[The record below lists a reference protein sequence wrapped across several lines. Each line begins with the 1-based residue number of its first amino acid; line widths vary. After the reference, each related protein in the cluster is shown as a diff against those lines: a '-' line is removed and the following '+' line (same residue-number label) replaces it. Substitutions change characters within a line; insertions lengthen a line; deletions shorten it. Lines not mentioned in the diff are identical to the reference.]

1 MKPLPDLF
9 ARLSKIGLICRIDGP
24 DGSAQRI
31 PAAFPD
37 QHPLQVSLD
46 LIRSSIASASFS
58 RRLVEWAAPSGAR
71 PKGKRTSSSHS
82 GAASAGRSLSIRGAV
97 GSLPAFLTAITFE
110 KASRPI
116 LCLLPDEDAAAFF
129 GSDLQQILGSDEQ
142 VILLPV
148 SDNRPF
154 DPEHMPDP
162 APTMA
167 RGDVLE
173 RLKDGF
179 DGILV
184 CSVPAFSEKVPPLDA
199 VRSATLDIESGMEI
213 DPEVLIERLVGQGFT
228 RTEFVEAPG
237 DLALR
242 GGILDVF
249 PYTGSYPIRIEFF
262 GDEVESIR
270 EFDIHTQRSVSRRT
284 SARIVP
290 NLEGQAADAST
301 RIPLTDHLDPGTL
314 VVELDG
320 AALREAADALFA
332 DRTKQREDAL
342 ARAKQE
348 APAKRTTTD
357 DDDDPDE
364 AAVRPDRDLVDVSSL
379 YLNGTDM
386 QTRLLAFDAVHFGSF
401 QEVAEESLEVE
412 SQPQPGFASRIA
424 LLRKRLLEN
433 DQNGLQTLILCDNRG
448 QEARLM
454 ELLEDDIEANRVQL
468 KTESL
473 HRGFEVPELRLAV
486 YTDHEVFGR
495 YHRPTAR
502 KQKQRF
508 GGLSLRELH
517 QLTPGDFVVHID
529 YGIGRFAG
537 MEHIDVRGRR
547 QEAVRMQ
554 YLNGDTLYVN
564 VNALHKLHK
573 YKGKEGYQPQLTK
586 LGSGQ
591 WEKAKART
599 KSRVKDIARDLIKLY
614 AKRKASEG
622 HPYPE
627 DTIWQ
632 RELEASFQFEDTPD
646 QATTAAAVKE
656 DMQKPEPMDR
666 LVCGDVGFGKT
677 EIAIRAAFKA
687 AQDGKQVAILV
698 PTTVLAMQHYRTIS
712 KRLSQYPVKLGVLS
726 RFRTPAQQK
735 ETLKELEAGKVDII
749 IGTHRLI
756 SKDVV
761 FKDLGLLIV
770 DEEQRF
776 GVAMKEKL
784 RKLRVNV
791 DTLTLTATPIP
802 RTLQFSL
809 MGARDLSI
817 IATAPDN
824 RQPIQ
829 TEIHA
834 FDKDLIR
841 DALLYEINRGGQV
854 FFIHNRVQSINE
866 ISAMLRMLVPDIRI
880 QVAHGQMKGPD
891 LERIMMGFVE
901 GEFDVLV
908 STNIIEN
915 GLDISNANTIIINR
929 ADHFGLAELHQLRG
943 RVGRSNRKAFCYLLV
958 PSIHSLTREA
968 KQRLQ
973 AVEEFSDLGSG
984 FHLAMRDLDIRGAG
998 NMLGA
1003 EQSGFIAD
1011 VGFETYHRILDEAVE
1026 ELRTEEFAAVFE
1038 EERKPKATE
1047 SVVDIDADA
1056 LIPESYLSNRIERL
1070 NMYRRISECPDRK
1083 ELDAVSDEMTDRFGP
1098 LPLEVKNLITGV
1110 EMKLVGQELRLPK
1123 ITFKNERLFL
1133 RFPSTEDDPWFFENR
1148 FQGLLAVLGDLSNR
1162 YVLKESRSGNL
1173 RAIMQDVPDLT
1184 TARTLLMEL
1193 SDQVLA
1199 RTESSD

>member
-1 MKPLPDLF
+1 MP
-9 ARLSKIGLICRIDGP
+9 
-24 DGSAQRI
+24 
-31 PAAFPD
+31 
-37 QHPLQVSLD
+37 
-46 LIRSSIASASFS
+46 
-58 RRLVEWAAPSGAR
+58 APS
-71 PKGKRTSSSHS
+71 
-82 GAASAGRSLSIRGAV
+82 GRSLSIRGAV
-97 GSLPAFLTAITFE
+97 GSLPAFLTANAFLE
-110 KASRPI
+110 SSRPV

-148 SDNRPF
+148 SDNRSF

-173 RLKDGF
+173 RLKDGY

-184 CSVPAFSEKVPPLDA
+184 CSVPAFSEKVPPVEA
-199 VRSATLDIESGMEI
+199 VQSATLDIEAGAEI
-213 DPEVLIERLVGQGFT
+213 DPEDLIERLVGQGFT
-228 RTEFVEAPG
+228 RCEFVEAPG

-249 PYTGSYPIRIEFF
+249 PYTGTYPIRIEFF
-262 GDEVESIR
+262 GDEVDSIR

-290 NLEGQAADAST
+290 NLEGRAADST
-301 RIPLTDHLDPGTL
+301 QRITLADHLDPEAL
-314 VVELDG
+314 VVQLDG
-320 AALREAADALFA
+320 AALLEAADALFA
-332 DRTKQREDAL
+332 ERTKQREAAL
-342 ARAKQE
+342 IRATE
-348 APAKRTTTD
+348 AESGKRTTSD
-357 DDDDPDE
+357 DEDDPDE
-364 AAVRPDRDLVDVSSL
+364 AAVRPGTDLPEVSSL
-379 YLNGTDM
+379 YLGGADM
-386 QTRLLAFDAVHFGSF
+386 QARLMAFDTIHVGSF
-401 QEVAEESLEVE
+401 QELAEESLSVD
-412 SQPQPGFASRIA
+412 SAPQPGFNSRIA
-424 LLRKRLLEN
+424 LLRKQLLNNE
-433 DQNGLQTLILCDNRG
+433 QNGLDTLILCDNRG
-448 QEARLM
+448 QEGRLM
-454 ELLEDDIEANRVQL
+454 ELLEDDLEAGRVQL

-473 HRGFEVPELRLAV
+473 HRGFEIPELQLAL
-486 YTDHEVFGR
+486 YTDHEIFGR

-537 MEHIDVRGRR
+537 MEHIEVRGRK

-573 YKGKEGYQPQLTK
+573 YKGKDGHQPKLTK

-614 AKRKASEG
+614 AKRKASDG

-646 QATTAAAVKE
+646 QATTAQAVKE
-656 DMQKPEPMDR
+656 DMEKPQPMDR

-687 AQDGKQVAILV
+687 AQDGKQVAVLV
-698 PTTVLAMQHYRTIS
+698 PTTVLAMQHFRTFS

-735 ETLKELEAGKVDII
+735 ETLAQLEDGQIDIV

-756 SKDVV
+756 SKDVI

-880 QVAHGQMKGPD
+880 QVAHGQMQGPD

-915 GLDISNANTIIINR
+915 GLDIANANTIIINR

-1011 VGFETYHRILDEAVE
+1011 VGFETYHRILDEAVD

-1047 SVVDIDADA
+1047 TVVDIDADA
-1056 LIPESYLSNRIERL
+1056 LIPEAYLSNRIERL
-1070 NMYRRISECPDRK
+1070 NMYRRISECPSRK
-1083 ELDAVSDEMTDRFGP
+1083 ELDAVGDEMADRFGP
-1098 LPLEVKNLITGV
+1098 LPVEVRHLITGV
-1110 EMKLVGQELRLPK
+1110 EMKIMGQELRLPK
-1123 ITFKNERLFL
+1123 VTFKNERLFL
-1133 RFPSTEDDPWFFENR
+1133 RFPSTDEDPWFFENR
-1148 FQGLLAVLGDLSNR
+1148 FQGVLAVLGELDHR
-1162 YVLKESRSGNL
+1162 YVLKESRTGNL
-1173 RAIMQDVPDLT
+1173 RAILQDVPDLEA
-1184 TARTLLMEL
+1184 ARSLIMDI
-1193 SDQVLA
+1193 SDQMGT
-1199 RTESSD
+1199 RTVSND

>member
-1 MKPLPDLF
+1 M
-9 ARLSKIGLICRIDGP
+9 
-24 DGSAQRI
+24 
-31 PAAFPD
+31 
-37 QHPLQVSLD
+37 SLE
-46 LIRSSIASASFS
+46 LIRSRIASAAFS
-58 RRLVEWAAPSGAR
+58 RRLVEWASESSGD
-71 PKGKRTSSSHS
+71 PNGS
-82 GAASAGRSLSIRGAV
+82 GASAGRSLSVRGAV
-97 GSLPAFLTAITFE
+97 GSLPAFLTATVFLE
-110 KASRPI
+110 SSRPV

-142 VILLPV
+142 VMLLPV

-173 RLKDGF
+173 RLKDGYE
-179 DGILV
+179 GILV
-184 CSVPAFSEKVPPLDA
+184 CSVPAFAEKVPPIEA
-199 VRSATLDIESGMEI
+199 VQSATLDIESGEVI
-213 DPEVLIERLVGQGFT
+213 DPEELIERLIGQGFT

-249 PYTGSYPIRIEFF
+249 PYTGTYPIRFEFF
-262 GDEVESIR
+262 GDEVDSIR

-290 NLEGQAADAST
+290 NLEGDAAANHG
-301 RIPLTDHLDPGTL
+301 RIPLTKHLKPSTL
-314 VVELDG
+314 ILQIDG
-320 AALREAADALFA
+320 SALIEAADGLVEE
-332 DRTKQREDAL
+332 RTKQREAAL
-342 ARAKQE
+342 AKASGSSPSTRI
-348 APAKRTTTD
+348 TSD

-364 AAVRPDRDLVDVSSL
+364 AAIRPDADMPEVSSL
-379 YLNGTDM
+379 YLDGEDM
-386 QTRLLAFDAVHFGSF
+386 QANLLAFDSVHAGSF
-401 QEVAEESLEVE
+401 QDLAEESLSVA
-412 SQPQPGFASRIA
+412 SHPQPGFNSRIG
-424 LLRKRLLEN
+424 LLRNRLL
-433 DQNGLQTLILCDNRG
+433 QNEQNHMETLILCDNRG
-448 QEARLM
+448 QEGRLM
-454 ELLEDDIEANRVQL
+454 ELLEEDLEAGRVRL

-473 HRGFEVPELRLAV
+473 HRGFEVPELQLAL
-486 YTDHEVFGR
+486 YTDHEIFGR

-529 YGIGRFAG
+529 YGIGRFSG
-537 MEHIDVRGRR
+537 MEHIEVRGRR
-547 QEAVRMQ
+547 QEAVRLS

-564 VNALHKLHK
+564 VNALYKLHK
-573 YKGKEGYQPQLTK
+573 YKGKEGHQPQLTK

-599 KSRVKDIARDLIKLY
+599 KSRVKDIARDLIRLY
-614 AKRKASEG
+614 AKRKASNG
-622 HPYPE
+622 HAYPE

-646 QATTAAAVKE
+646 QASTAKAVKE
-656 DMQKPEPMDR
+656 DMEKPQPMDR

-687 AQDGKQVAILV
+687 AQDGKQVGVLV
-698 PTTVLAMQHYRTIS
+698 PTTVLAMQHFRTFS
-712 KRLSQYPVKLGVLS
+712 KRLSNYPVTIGVLS
-726 RFRTPAQQK
+726 RFRTPAEQK
-735 ETLKELEAGKVDII
+735 ETLAQLANGQVDIV
-749 IGTHRLI
+749 IGTQRLI
-756 SKDVV
+756 SKDVI

-784 RKLRVNV
+784 RTLRVHV

-841 DALLYEINRGGQV
+841 DALLCEINRGGQV

-866 ISAMLRMLVPDIRI
+866 MSAMLRMLVPDIRV
-880 QVAHGQMKGPD
+880 QVAHGQMKGPE
-891 LERIMMGFVE
+891 LERIMMEFAE
-901 GEFDVLV
+901 GDFDVLV

-915 GLDISNANTIIINR
+915 GLDIPNANTIIINR
-929 ADHFGLAELHQLRG
+929 GDHFGLAELHQLRG

-1011 VGFETYHRILDEAVE
+1011 VGFETYHRILDETVE

-1047 SVVDIDADA
+1047 TLVDIDADA
-1056 LIPESYLSNRIERL
+1056 LIPETYLSNRIERL
-1070 NMYRRISECPDRK
+1070 NMYRRISECPSRS
-1083 ELDAVSDEMTDRFGP
+1083 ELDAVSDEIADRFGP
-1098 LPLEVKNLITGV
+1098 LPDEVTSLIMGV
-1110 EMKLVGQELRLPK
+1110 EMKIAGQELRLPK

-1133 RFPSTEDDPWFFENR
+1133 RLPSTDEDPWFYEHR
-1148 FQGLLAVLGDLSNR
+1148 FQGLLAALGSLDHR
-1162 YVLKESRSGNL
+1162 YVLKESRAGSL
-1173 RAIMQDVPDLT
+1173 RAIVQEVPDLQV
-1184 TARTLLMEL
+1184 ARSLIMTLVN
-1193 SDQVLA
+1193 SV
-1199 RTESSD
+1199 SSR

>member
-1 MKPLPDLF
+1 
-9 ARLSKIGLICRIDGP
+9 
-24 DGSAQRI
+24 
-31 PAAFPD
+31 
-37 QHPLQVSLD
+37 V
-46 LIRSSIASASFS
+46 
-58 RRLVEWAAPSGAR
+58 
-71 PKGKRTSSSHS
+71 
-82 GAASAGRSLSIRGAV
+82 
-97 GSLPAFLTAITFE
+97 
-110 KASRPI
+110 

-148 SDNRPF
+148 SDNRPY

-173 RLKDGF
+173 RLKDGY

-184 CSVPAFSEKVPPLDA
+184 CSVPAFAEKVPPVEA
-199 VRSATLDIESGMEI
+199 VQSATLDIETGMDI
-213 DPEVLIERLVGQGFT
+213 DPEELIERLVGQGFT

-262 GDEVESIR
+262 GDEVDSIR

-290 NLEGQAADAST
+290 NLEGEAAGSHR
-301 RIPLTDHLDPGTL
+301 RIPLTDHFDPSTL

-320 AALREAADALFA
+320 AALLEAADALFA
-332 DRTKQREDAL
+332 ERTKQREA
-342 ARAKQE
+342 AMAKAAE
-348 APAKRTTTD
+348 SSPSTRITSD
-357 DDDDPDE
+357 DEDDPDE
-364 AAVRPDRDLVDVSSL
+364 AAVRPDADLANVNAL
-379 YLNGTDM
+379 YLGGADM
-386 QTRLLAFDAVHFGSF
+386 QSRLLGFDTLHVGSF
-401 QEVAEESLEVE
+401 QELAEETLSVE
-412 SQPQPGFASRIA
+412 SQPQPGFNSRIA
-424 LLRKRLLEN
+424 LLRNRLLRNE
-433 DQNGLQTLILCDNRG
+433 QSGIETLILCDNRG
-448 QEARLM
+448 QEGRLM
-454 ELLEDDIEANRVQL
+454 ELLEDDLEAGRVKL

-473 HRGFEVPELRLAV
+473 HRGFEIAELQLAL
-486 YTDHEVFGR
+486 YTDHEIFGR

-529 YGIGRFAG
+529 YGIGRFSG
-537 MEHIDVRGRR
+537 MEHIEVRGRR
-547 QEAVRMQ
+547 QEAVRLS

-564 VNALHKLHK
+564 VNALYKLHK
-573 YKGKEGYQPQLTK
+573 YKGKEGHQPQLTK

-614 AKRKASEG
+614 AKRKASDG
-622 HPYPE
+622 HAYPE

-646 QATTAAAVKE
+646 QASTAAAVKE
-656 DMQKPEPMDR
+656 DMEKPQPMDR

-687 AQDGKQVAILV
+687 AQDGKQVAVLV
-698 PTTVLAMQHYRTIS
+698 PTTVLAMQHFHTFS
-712 KRLSQYPVKLGVLS
+712 KRLSHYPVKMGVLS

-735 ETLKELEAGKVDII
+735 ETLAELEKGQIDIV

-880 QVAHGQMKGPD
+880 QVAHGQMKGLA
-891 LERIMMGFVE
+891 LERIMMEFVE
-901 GEFDVLV
+901 GDFDVLV

-915 GLDISNANTIIINR
+915 GLDIPNANTIIINR

-1047 SVVDIDADA
+1047 TIVDIDADA
-1056 LIPESYLSNRIERL
+1056 LIPETYLSNRIERL
-1070 NMYRRISECPDRK
+1070 NMYRRISECPSRK
-1083 ELDAVSDEMTDRFGP
+1083 DLDAVSDEMADRFGP
-1098 LPLEVKNLITGV
+1098 LPKEVSQLITGV
-1110 EMKLVGQELRLPK
+1110 EMKIVGQELRLPK

-1133 RFPSTEDDPWFFENR
+1133 RFPSTDEDAWFYEHR
-1148 FQGLLAVLGDLSNR
+1148 FQGILAALGQLDHR
-1162 YVLKESRSGNL
+1162 YVLKESRTGNL
-1173 RAIMQDVPDLT
+1173 RAIIQEVPNLLA
-1184 TARTLLMEL
+1184 ARALIMGL
-1193 SDQVLA
+1193 SDAV
-1199 RTESSD
+1199 SSGQPSGS

>member
-1 MKPLPDLF
+1 M
-9 ARLSKIGLICRIDGP
+9 
-24 DGSAQRI
+24 
-31 PAAFPD
+31 
-37 QHPLQVSLD
+37 SLE
-46 LIRSSIASASFS
+46 LIRSRIASATFS
-58 RRLVEWAAPSGAR
+58 RRLHEWAADNGGSNER
-71 PKGKRTSSSHS
+71 DTS
-82 GAASAGRSLSIRGAV
+82 AAHAGRSLSVRGAV
-97 GSLPAFLTAITFE
+97 GSLPSFLVANLFLE
-110 KASRPI
+110 ASRPL
-116 LCLLPDEDAAAFF
+116 LCLLPDEDDAAFF

-173 RLKDGF
+173 RLKDGYG
-179 DGILV
+179 GILV
-184 CSVPAFSEKVPPLDA
+184 CSIPAFAEKVPPVEA
-199 VRSATLDIESGMEI
+199 VQSATLDIETGVEM
-213 DPEVLIERLVGQGFT
+213 DPEELIERLVQQGFT

-262 GDEVESIR
+262 GDEIDSIR

-284 SARIVP
+284 TARIVP
-290 NLEGQAADAST
+290 NLEGQATDFLS
-301 RIPLTDHLDPGTL
+301 RIPLTDHFPANTLIVQLDS
-314 VVELDG
+314 
-320 AALREAADALFA
+320 AALLEAADALMA
-332 DRTKQREDAL
+332 ERAKQREAAL
-342 ARAKQE
+342 LKAADSG
-348 APAKRTTTD
+348 ASTPVTTD
-357 DDDDPDE
+357 DDEDPDE
-364 AAVRPDRDLVDVSSL
+364 AAIRPDRDLPELGILFLS
-379 YLNGTDM
+379 GADM
-386 QTRLLAFDAVHFGSF
+386 QVQLLPFDSMHVGTF
-401 QEVAEESLEVE
+401 QEVAEERLSLT
-412 SQPQPGFASRIA
+412 SHPQPGFNSRIA
-424 LLRKRLLEN
+424 LLRNRLLEN
-433 DQNGLQTLILCDNRG
+433 ERQDLETLILCDNRG

-454 ELLEDDIEANRVQL
+454 ELLEDDLEAGRVRL

-473 HRGFEVPELRLAV
+473 HRGFEIPELQLAV
-486 YTDHEVFGR
+486 YTDHEIFGR

-537 MEHIDVRGRR
+537 MEHIEVRERK
-547 QEAVRMQ
+547 QEAVRLL
-554 YLNGDTLYVN
+554 YRNGDTLYVN

-573 YKGKEGYQPQLTK
+573 YKGKEGHQPQLTK

-591 WEKAKART
+591 WEKAKSRT

-614 AKRKASEG
+614 AKRKSSEG

-627 DTIWQ
+627 DTVWQ

-646 QATTAAAVKE
+646 QASTVLAVKE
-656 DMQKPEPMDR
+656 DMQKPQPMDR

-687 AQDGKQVAILV
+687 AQDGKQVAVLV
-698 PTTVLAMQHYRTIS
+698 PTTVLAMQHFRTFS
-712 KRLSQYPVKLGVLS
+712 KRLSNYPVKIGVLS

-735 ETLKELEAGKVDII
+735 ETLAELEAGQIDIV

-756 SKDVV
+756 SKDVI

-817 IATAPDN
+817 IATAPEN
-824 RQPIQ
+824 RQPIL

-866 ISAMLRMLVPDIRI
+866 ISAMLRMLVPDIRV
-880 QVAHGQMKGPD
+880 QTAHGQMKGPD

-915 GLDISNANTIIINR
+915 GLDIANANTIIINR

-943 RVGRSNRKAFCYLLV
+943 RVGRSSRKAFCNLLV

-1026 ELRTEEFAAVFE
+1026 ELRTEEFSAVFE

-1047 SVVDIDADA
+1047 TLVDIDADA
-1056 LIPESYLSNRIERL
+1056 LIPEAYLSNRIERL
-1070 NMYRRISECPDRK
+1070 NMYRRISECPSTK
-1083 ELDAVSDEMTDRFGP
+1083 ELTQVADELADRFGP
-1098 LPLEVKNLITGV
+1098 LPTEVTQLIAGV
-1110 EMKLVGQELRLPK
+1110 QIKLLGQQLRLPK

-1133 RFPSTEDDPWFFENR
+1133 RLSSTEEDPWFYENR
-1148 FQGLLAVLGDLSNR
+1148 FHALLAALGELDLR
-1162 YVLKESRSGNL
+1162 YVLKESRTGNL
-1173 RAIMQDVPDLT
+1173 RAIIQEVT
-1184 TARTLLMEL
+1184 TLEHALSILEEL
-1193 SDQVLA
+1193 ISAVTSAQ
-1199 RTESSD
+1199 

>member
-1 MKPLPDLF
+1 M
-9 ARLSKIGLICRIDGP
+9 
-24 DGSAQRI
+24 
-31 PAAFPD
+31 
-37 QHPLQVSLD
+37 
-46 LIRSSIASASFS
+46 
-58 RRLVEWAAPSGAR
+58 
-71 PKGKRTSSSHS
+71 
-82 GAASAGRSLSIRGAV
+82 
-97 GSLPAFLTAITFE
+97 
-110 KASRPI
+110 
-116 LCLLPDEDAAAFF
+116 LCLLPDDDAAAFF

-142 VILLPV
+142 VILMPV

-162 APTMA
+162 APTIA

-173 RLKDGF
+173 RLKDGY

-184 CSVPAFSEKVPPLDA
+184 CSIPAFSERVPPADTLQL
-199 VRSATLDIESGMEI
+199 ATMDLETGMEV
-213 DPEVLIERLVGQGFT
+213 DPEELIERLVGQGFA

-242 GGILDVF
+242 GGILDIF
-249 PYTGSYPIRIEFF
+249 PYTGTYPIRIEFF
-262 GDEVESIR
+262 GDEIDSIR

-284 SARIVP
+284 QARLVP
-290 NLEGQAADAST
+290 NLEGQASDGSQ
-301 RIPLTDHLDPGTL
+301 RVPLTRHLHPECL
-314 VVELDG
+314 VVQLDG
-320 AALREAADALFA
+320 AALIEAANELVAV
-332 DRTKQREDAL
+332 REDQRVTAL
-342 ARAKQE
+342 AKAKE
-348 APAKRTTTD
+348 SPSTRVTTD

-364 AAVRPDRDLVDVSSL
+364 AAVRPDEALPEVDSL
-379 YLNGTDM
+379 YLDGAAM
-386 QTRLLAFDAVHFGSF
+386 QAELLPFDTIQVGSF
-401 QEVAEESLEVE
+401 QELAEETISIE
-412 SQPQPGFASRIA
+412 SHPQPGFNSRIV
-424 LLRKRLLEN
+424 LLRNRLLEN
-433 DQNGLQTLILCDNRG
+433 ERNGLKTLILCDNRG
-448 QEARLM
+448 QEGRLM
-454 ELLEDDIEANRVQL
+454 ELLEDDLEAGRVQL

-473 HRGFEVPELRLAV
+473 HRGFEIPEIGLAL
-486 YTDHEVFGR
+486 YTDHEIFGR

-529 YGIGRFAG
+529 YGIGKFAG
-537 MEHIDVRGRR
+537 MEQIEVRGRK
-547 QEAVRMQ
+547 QEAVRLH

-564 VNALHKLHK
+564 VNALYKLHK
-573 YKGKEGYQPQLTK
+573 YKGKDGHQPQLTK

-599 KSRVKDIARDLIKLY
+599 KSRVKDIARDLIALY
-614 AKRKASEG
+614 ARRKQSKG
-622 HPYPE
+622 HAYPS
-627 DTIWQ
+627 DTVWQ
-632 RELEASFQFEDTPD
+632 QELEASFQFEDTPD
-646 QATTAAAVKE
+646 QASTAAAVKQ
-656 DMQKPEPMDR
+656 DMQQPEPMDR

-687 AQDGKQVAILV
+687 AQDGKQVAVLV
-698 PTTVLAMQHYRTIS
+698 PTTVLAMQHFRTFA
-712 KRLSQYPVKLGVLS
+712 KRLVNYPVSIGVLS

-735 ETLKELEAGKVDII
+735 ETLQQLEEGKIDII

-756 SKDVV
+756 SKDVI

-784 RKLRVNV
+784 RKLRINV

-817 IATAPDN
+817 IATAPVN

-866 ISAMLRMLVPDIRI
+866 IASMLRMLIPDIRI
-880 QVAHGQMKGPD
+880 QSAHGQMNGPD

-968 KQRLQ
+968 KLRLQ

-1026 ELRTEEFAAVFE
+1026 ELRSEEFAAVFE
-1038 EERKPKATE
+1038 ERRAPRANET
-1047 SVVDIDADA
+1047 VIDVDADA
-1056 LIPESYLSNRIERL
+1056 LIPETYLSNRIERL
-1070 NMYRRISECPDRK
+1070 NLYRRISEC
-1083 ELDAVSDEMTDRFGP
+1083 ESADALSQIADEMRDRFGP
-1098 LPLEVKNLITGV
+1098 LPEEVSQLILSV
-1110 EMKLVGQELRLPK
+1110 ELKILGQSLRLPK
-1123 ITFKNERLFL
+1123 VTFKNERLFL
-1133 RFPSTEDDPWFFENR
+1133 GLASTDEDPWFFEHV
-1148 FQGLLAVLGDLSNR
+1148 FHPLLEALAGLDHR
-1162 YVLKESRSGNL
+1162 YVLKESRSGKL
-1173 RAIMQDVPDLT
+1173 RAIIQDVPDLKVG
-1184 TARTLLMEL
+1184 RTLLG
-1193 SDQVLA
+1193 SLA
-1199 RTESSD
+1199 GSITS

>member
-1 MKPLPDLF
+1 
-9 ARLSKIGLICRIDGP
+9 
-24 DGSAQRI
+24 
-31 PAAFPD
+31 
-37 QHPLQVSLD
+37 
-46 LIRSSIASASFS
+46 
-58 RRLVEWAAPSGAR
+58 
-71 PKGKRTSSSHS
+71 
-82 GAASAGRSLSIRGAV
+82 V
-97 GSLPAFLTAITFE
+97 GSLPSFLVANLFLE
-110 KASRPI
+110 ASRPL
-116 LCLLPDEDAAAFF
+116 LCLLPDEDDAAFF

-173 RLKDGF
+173 RLKDGYG
-179 DGILV
+179 GILV
-184 CSVPAFSEKVPPLDA
+184 CSIPAFAEKVPPVEA
-199 VRSATLDIESGMEI
+199 VQSATLDIETGVEM
-213 DPEVLIERLVGQGFT
+213 DPEELIERLVQQGFT

-262 GDEVESIR
+262 GDEIDSIR

-284 SARIVP
+284 TARIVP
-290 NLEGQAADAST
+290 NLEGQATDFLS
-301 RIPLTDHLDPGTL
+301 RIPLTDHFPANTLIVQLDS
-314 VVELDG
+314 
-320 AALREAADALFA
+320 AALLEAADALMA
-332 DRTKQREDAL
+332 ERAKQREAAL
-342 ARAKQE
+342 LKAADSG
-348 APAKRTTTD
+348 ASTPVTTD
-357 DDDDPDE
+357 DDEDPDE
-364 AAVRPDRDLVDVSSL
+364 AAIRPDRDLPELGILFLS
-379 YLNGTDM
+379 GADM
-386 QTRLLAFDAVHFGSF
+386 QVQLLPFDSMHVGTF
-401 QEVAEESLEVE
+401 QEVAEERLSLT
-412 SQPQPGFASRIA
+412 SHPQPGFNSRIA
-424 LLRKRLLEN
+424 LLRNRLLEN
-433 DQNGLQTLILCDNRG
+433 ERQDLETLILCDNRG

-454 ELLEDDIEANRVQL
+454 ELLEDDLEAGRVRL

-473 HRGFEVPELRLAV
+473 HRGFEIPELQLAV
-486 YTDHEVFGR
+486 YTDHEIFGR

-537 MEHIDVRGRR
+537 MEHIEVRERK
-547 QEAVRMQ
+547 QEAVRLL
-554 YLNGDTLYVN
+554 YRNGDTLYVN

-573 YKGKEGYQPQLTK
+573 YKGKEGHQPQLTK

-591 WEKAKART
+591 WEKAKSRT

-614 AKRKASEG
+614 AKRKSSEG

-627 DTIWQ
+627 DTVWQ

-646 QATTAAAVKE
+646 QASTVLAVKE
-656 DMQKPEPMDR
+656 DMQKPQPMDR

-687 AQDGKQVAILV
+687 AQDGKQVAVLV
-698 PTTVLAMQHYRTIS
+698 PTTVLAMQHFRTFS
-712 KRLSQYPVKLGVLS
+712 KRLSNYPVKIGVLS

-735 ETLKELEAGKVDII
+735 ETLAELEAGQIDIV

-756 SKDVV
+756 SKDVI

-817 IATAPDN
+817 IATAPEN
-824 RQPIQ
+824 RQPIL

-866 ISAMLRMLVPDIRI
+866 ISAMLRMLVPDIRV
-880 QVAHGQMKGPD
+880 QTAHGQMKGPD

-915 GLDISNANTIIINR
+915 GLDIANANTIIINR

-943 RVGRSNRKAFCYLLV
+943 RVGRSSRKAFCNLLV

-1026 ELRTEEFAAVFE
+1026 ELRTEEFSAVFE

-1047 SVVDIDADA
+1047 TLVDIDADA
-1056 LIPESYLSNRIERL
+1056 LIPEAYLSNRIERL
-1070 NMYRRISECPDRK
+1070 NMYRRISECPSTK
-1083 ELDAVSDEMTDRFGP
+1083 ELTQVADELADRFGP
-1098 LPLEVKNLITGV
+1098 LPTEVTQLIAGV
-1110 EMKLVGQELRLPK
+1110 QIKLLGQQLRLPK

-1133 RFPSTEDDPWFFENR
+1133 RLSSTEEDPWFYENR
-1148 FQGLLAVLGDLSNR
+1148 FHALLAALGELDLR
-1162 YVLKESRSGNL
+1162 YVLKESRTGNL
-1173 RAIMQDVPDLT
+1173 RAIIQEVT
-1184 TARTLLMEL
+1184 TLEHALSILEEL
-1193 SDQVLA
+1193 ISAVTSAQ
-1199 RTESSD
+1199 

>member
-1 MKPLPDLF
+1 M
-9 ARLSKIGLICRIDGP
+9 
-24 DGSAQRI
+24 
-31 PAAFPD
+31 
-37 QHPLQVSLD
+37 
-46 LIRSSIASASFS
+46 
-58 RRLVEWAAPSGAR
+58 SGA
-71 PKGKRTSSSHS
+71 HS
-82 GAASAGRSLSIRGAV
+82 GRSLSVRGAV
-97 GSLPAFLTAITFE
+97 GSLPAFLTATTFLDS
-110 KASRPI
+110 SRPM

-173 RLKDGF
+173 RLKDGY

-184 CSVPAFSEKVPPLDA
+184 CSIPAFAEKVPPVEA
-199 VRSATLDIESGMEI
+199 VQSATLDIETGTEI
-213 DPEVLIERLVGQGFT
+213 DPENLIERLVEQGFT
-228 RTEFVEAPG
+228 RTEFVQAPG

-262 GDEVESIR
+262 GDEIDSIR

-290 NLEGQAADAST
+290 NLEGQATDFRS
-301 RIPLTDHLDPGTL
+301 RISLTEHMGPNTL
-314 VVELDG
+314 VVQLDG
-320 AALREAADALFA
+320 AALIEAADALFA
-332 DRTKQREDAL
+332 ERAKQRETAL
-342 ARAKQE
+342 ERASSDVVDTPVTSDE
-348 APAKRTTTD
+348 
-357 DDDDPDE
+357 DDDDPDA
-364 AAVRPDRDLVDVSSL
+364 AAVRPDQDLPEVSALFLS
-379 YLNGTDM
+379 GPDM
-386 QTRLLAFDAVHFGSF
+386 QVGLLPFDTVHVGSF
-401 QEVAEESLEVE
+401 QEMAEETLSLT
-412 SQPQPGFASRIA
+412 SHPQPGFSSRIG
-424 LLRKRLLEN
+424 LLRNRLTEN
-433 DQNGLQTLILCDNRG
+433 HNGQVDTIILCDNRG
-448 QEARLM
+448 QEGRLM
-454 ELLEDDIEANRVQL
+454 ELLEEDLEAGRVRL

-473 HRGFEVPELRLAV
+473 HRGFELPGLQLAV
-486 YTDHEVFGR
+486 YTDHEIFGR

-508 GGLSLRELH
+508 GGLNLRELH

-537 MEHIDVRGRR
+537 MEHIEVRGRK
-547 QEAVRMQ
+547 QEAVRLQ

-564 VNALHKLHK
+564 VNALYKLHK
-573 YKGKEGYQPQLTK
+573 YKGKDGHQPQLTK

-591 WEKAKART
+591 WERAKSRT

-614 AKRKASEG
+614 AKRKSSDG

-627 DTIWQ
+627 DTVWQ

-646 QATTAAAVKE
+646 QASTAAAVKE
-656 DMQKPEPMDR
+656 DMQKPQPMDR

-687 AQDGKQVAILV
+687 AQDGKQVAVLV
-698 PTTVLAMQHYRTIS
+698 PTTVLAMQHFRTFS
-712 KRLSQYPVKLGVLS
+712 KRLSHYPVKMGVLS

-735 ETLKELEAGKVDII
+735 ETLAELEAGKIDIV

-756 SKDVV
+756 SKDVI

-817 IATAPDN
+817 IATAPVN

-866 ISAMLRMLVPDIRI
+866 ISAMLRMLVPDIRV
-880 QVAHGQMKGPD
+880 QTAHGQMKGPD

-915 GLDISNANTIIINR
+915 GLDIPNANTIIINR

-943 RVGRSNRKAFCYLLV
+943 RVGRSNRKAFCNLLV

-1047 SVVDIDADA
+1047 TLVDVDADA
-1056 LIPESYLSNRIERL
+1056 LIPETYLSNRIERL
-1070 NMYRRISECPDRK
+1070 NMYRRISECPSTE
-1083 ELDAVSDEMTDRFGP
+1083 ELTQVADEMADRFGP
-1098 LPLEVKNLITGV
+1098 LPEEVTQLIAGV
-1110 EMKLVGQELRLPK
+1110 QLKLLGQQLRLPK

-1133 RFPSTEDDPWFFENR
+1133 RMPSTEEDPWFYEHR
-1148 FQGLLAVLGDLSNR
+1148 FHGLLAALGNLDNR
-1162 YVLKESRSGNL
+1162 YVLKESRTGNL
-1173 RAIMQDVPDLT
+1173 RAIIQEVTELGQSLAILERLVGDVT
-1184 TARTLLMEL
+1184 TG
-1193 SDQVLA
+1193 SD
-1199 RTESSD
+1199 S

>member
-1 MKPLPDLF
+1 M
-9 ARLSKIGLICRIDGP
+9 
-24 DGSAQRI
+24 
-31 PAAFPD
+31 
-37 QHPLQVSLD
+37 SLE
-46 LIRSSIASASFS
+46 LIRTSLASASFS
-58 RRLVEWAAPSGAR
+58 RQLTDWVAVPDGHPDGRGTSVD
-71 PKGKRTSSSHS
+71 KRT
-82 GAASAGRSLSIRGAV
+82 AGRSVSLRGAV
-97 GSLPAFLTAITFE
+97 GSLSAFLTVQAFLDS
-110 KASRPI
+110 KRPM

-129 GSDLQQILGSDEQ
+129 GSDLQQILGSDDR
-142 VILLPV
+142 VLLLPV

-167 RGDVLE
+167 RGDILE

-184 CSVPAFSEKVPPLDA
+184 CSVPAFAERVPPAESL
-199 VRSATLDIESGMEI
+199 RSATMDLETGMEV
-213 DPEVLIERLVGQGFT
+213 DPESLIERLVGQGFS

-242 GGILDVF
+242 GGILDIF
-249 PYTGSYPIRIEFF
+249 PYTGAYPIRVEFF
-262 GDEVESIR
+262 GDEIDSIR

-284 SARIVP
+284 SARLVP
-290 NLEGQAADAST
+290 NLEGRAAASGD
-301 RIPLTDHLDPGTL
+301 RVPLTTLLGPDTL
-314 VVELDG
+314 VVQLDG
-320 AALREAADALFA
+320 AALIEAANALRDVREAQRSSAL
-332 DRTKQREDAL
+332 K
-342 ARAKQE
+342 RASE
-348 APAKRTTTD
+348 SPAPTRITSD

-364 AAVRPDRDLVDVSSL
+364 AAVRPDSSL
-379 YLNGTDM
+379 PEVDDLYLDGNAM
-386 QTRLLAFDAVHFGSF
+386 QQELLSFDTIHVGSF
-401 QEVAEESLEVE
+401 QEMAEETISVDAH
-412 SQPQPGFASRIA
+412 PQPGFNSRIA
-424 LLRKRLLEN
+424 QLRNRLLEN
-433 DQNGLQTLILCDNRG
+433 ERNGLNTIILCDNRG
-448 QEARLM
+448 QEGRLF
-454 ELLEDDIEANRVQL
+454 ELLEDDVEARRVQL

-473 HRGFEVPELRLAV
+473 HRGFEVPEIGLAL
-486 YTDHEVFGR
+486 YTDHEIFGR

-502 KQKQRF
+502 KQKRRI

-529 YGIGRFAG
+529 YGIGKFAG
-537 MEHIDVRGRR
+537 MEQIEVRGRK
-547 QEAVRMQ
+547 QEAVRLL

-564 VNALHKLHK
+564 VNALYKLHK
-573 YKGKEGYQPQLTK
+573 YKGKDGHQPQLTK

-591 WEKAKART
+591 WEKAKSRT

-614 AKRKASEG
+614 AKRKASDG
-622 HPYPE
+622 HAYPA
-627 DTIWQ
+627 DTVWQ
-632 RELEASFQFEDTPD
+632 QELEASFQFEDTPD
-646 QATTAAAVKE
+646 QATTAQAVKE
-656 DMQKPEPMDR
+656 DMQQPQPMDR

-687 AQDGKQVAILV
+687 AQDGKQVAVLV
-698 PTTVLAMQHYRTIS
+698 PTTVLATQHHRTFS
-712 KRLSQYPVKLGVLS
+712 KRLANYPVKVGVLS
-726 RFRTPAQQK
+726 RFRTAAQQK
-735 ETLKELEAGKVDII
+735 ETMKELAAGTLDIV

-776 GVAMKEKL
+776 GVGMKEKL

-854 FFIHNRVQSINE
+854 FFIHNRVQSIEE
-866 ISAMLRMLVPDIRI
+866 ISSMLRMLVPDIRI
-880 QVAHGQMKGPD
+880 KTAHGQMKGPD
-891 LERIMMGFVE
+891 LERIMMEFVE
-901 GEFDVLV
+901 GAFDVLV

-915 GLDISNANTIIINR
+915 GLDIGNANTIIINR

-1011 VGFETYHRILDEAVE
+1011 VGFETYHRILDEAVQ
-1026 ELRTEEFAAVFE
+1026 ELRSEEFAAVFE
-1038 EERKPKATE
+1038 EERTPRASET
-1047 SVVDIDADA
+1047 VVDVDADA

-1070 NMYRRISECPDRK
+1070 NIYRRISECETTDA
-1083 ELDAVSDEMTDRFGP
+1083 LDEVAAEMRDRFGP
-1098 LPLEVKNLITGV
+1098 LPVEVSQLIKSV
-1110 EMKLVGQELRLPK
+1110 ELKILGQSLRLAK
-1123 ITFKNERLFL
+1123 VTFKNERLFL
-1133 RFPSTEDDPWFFENR
+1133 GLPGTEDDPWFFEHR
-1148 FQGLLAVLGDLSNR
+1148 FHGMLEALANLEHR
-1162 YVLKESRSGNL
+1162 YVLKESTSKKL
-1173 RAIMQDVPDLT
+1173 RAIIQDVPDLET
-1184 TARTLLMEL
+1184 CRKLMVQLE
-1193 SDQVLA
+1193 SVL
-1199 RTESSD
+1199 RK

>member
-1 MKPLPDLF
+1 MHDSRTDPL
-9 ARLSKIGLICRIDGP
+9 S
-24 DGSAQRI
+24 
-31 PAAFPD
+31 
-37 QHPLQVSLD
+37 VSLE
-46 LIRSSIASASFS
+46 LIRSRIASADFS
-58 RRLVEWAAPSGAR
+58 QRLHDWATGNGGSNGRGTSG
-71 PKGKRTSSSHS
+71 SV
-82 GAASAGRSLSIRGAV
+82 AGRSLSIRGAV
-97 GSLPAFLTAITFE
+97 GSLPSFLTANVFLDT
-110 KASRPI
+110 SRPL

-184 CSVPAFSEKVPPLDA
+184 CSVPAFAEKVPPVEA
-199 VRSATLDIESGMEI
+199 VQSATLDIETGSEM
-213 DPEVLIERLVGQGFT
+213 DPEELIERLVQQGFT

-262 GDEVESIR
+262 GDEIDSIR

-284 SARIVP
+284 TARIVP
-290 NLEGQAADAST
+290 NLEGRATDFES
-301 RIPLTDHLDPGTL
+301 RIPLTEHLPGNTL
-314 VVELDG
+314 VVQLDS
-320 AALREAADALFA
+320 AALLEAANELMYERDA
-332 DRTKQREDAL
+332 QRETAL
-342 ARAKQE
+342 AKATE
-348 APAKRTTTD
+348 TTTTVRVPTD
-357 DDDDPDE
+357 NEDDPDE
-364 AAVRPDRDLVDVSSL
+364 AAISPGGDLPDLDALFLS
-379 YLNGTDM
+379 GEDM
-386 QTRLLAFDAVHFGSF
+386 QVRLLPFDSIHVGSF
-401 QEVAEESLEVE
+401 QELAEESL
-412 SQPQPGFASRIA
+412 SLTSHPQPGFSSRIG
-424 LLRKRLLEN
+424 LLRNRLLTN
-433 DQNGLQTLILCDNRG
+433 DQQDMETIILCDNRG
-448 QEARLM
+448 QEGRLM
-454 ELLEDDIEANRVQL
+454 ELLEDDIEAGRVRL

-473 HRGFEVPELRLAV
+473 HRGFEIPALQLAV
-486 YTDHEVFGR
+486 YTDHEIFGR

-529 YGIGRFAG
+529 YGIGRFTG
-537 MEHIDVRGRR
+537 MEHIEVRGRK
-547 QEAVRMQ
+547 QEAVRLQ

-564 VNALHKLHK
+564 VNALYKLHK
-573 YKGKEGYQPQLTK
+573 YKGKDGHQPLLTK

-591 WEKAKART
+591 WERAKART

-627 DTIWQ
+627 DTVWQ

-646 QATTAAAVKE
+646 QASTVQAVKE
-656 DMQKPEPMDR
+656 DMQKPQPMDR

-687 AQDGKQVAILV
+687 AQDGKQVAVLV
-698 PTTVLAMQHYRTIS
+698 PTTVLAMQHFRTFS
-712 KRLSQYPVKLGVLS
+712 KRLAHYPVKLGVLS
-726 RFRTPAQQK
+726 RFRTTSQQK
-735 ETLKELEAGKVDII
+735 ETLAELEAGQIDII

-761 FKDLGLLIV
+761 FKDLGLLVV

-776 GVAMKEKL
+776 GVSMKEKL
-784 RKLRVNV
+784 RSLRVNV

-817 IATAPDN
+817 IATAPVN

-866 ISAMLRMLVPDIRI
+866 IASMLRMLIPDIRI
-880 QVAHGQMKGPD
+880 QTAHGQMKGPE

-901 GEFDVLV
+901 GDFDVLV

-915 GLDISNANTIIINR
+915 GLDIGNANTIIMNR

-1047 SVVDIDADA
+1047 TLVDVDADA
-1056 LIPESYLSNRIERL
+1056 LIPETYLSNRIERL
-1070 NMYRRISECPDRK
+1070 NMYRRISECPSTE
-1083 ELDAVSDEMTDRFGP
+1083 ELSQVADEMVDRFGP
-1098 LPLEVKNLITGV
+1098 LPSDVTQLIAGV
-1110 EMKLVGQELRLPK
+1110 QIKLLGQQLRLPK

-1133 RFPSTEDDPWFFENR
+1133 RLASTEEDPWFYEHR
-1148 FQGLLAVLGDLSNR
+1148 FHGLLASLGNLENR
-1162 YVLKESRSGNL
+1162 YVLKESRTGNL
-1173 RAIMQDVPDLT
+1173 RAIIQDVTTLDQALAILEKLT
-1184 TARTLLMEL
+1184 GAVL
-1193 SDQVLA
+1193 SA
-1199 RTESSD
+1199 ESS

>member
-1 MKPLPDLF
+1 M
-9 ARLSKIGLICRIDGP
+9 R
-24 DGSAQRI
+24 
-31 PAAFPD
+31 
-37 QHPLQVSLD
+37 
-46 LIRSSIASASFS
+46 
-58 RRLVEWAAPSGAR
+58 
-71 PKGKRTSSSHS
+71 
-82 GAASAGRSLSIRGAV
+82 GAAGSIP
-97 GSLPAFLTAITFE
+97 SFLTAAVHTS
-110 KASRPI
+110 AVRPI
-116 LCLLPDEDAAAFF
+116 VCLLPDDDAAAFF
-129 GSDLQQILGSDEQ
+129 CSDLQQILGTEDG
-142 VILLPV
+142 VLLLPV

-167 RGDVLE
+167 RGDILQ

-179 DGILV
+179 SGILV
-184 CSVPAFSEKVPPLDA
+184 CSIAAFIERVPPVDSIRDA
-199 VRSATLDIESGMEI
+199 SFDIENGMVI

-242 GGILDVF
+242 GGILDIF
-249 PYTGSYPIRIEFF
+249 PYTGNFPVRIEFF
-262 GDEVESIR
+262 GDEIDSIR

-290 NLEGQAADAST
+290 NLEAGAVVAGT
-301 RIPLTDHLDPGTL
+301 RVPVSGLLSEEALI
-314 VVELDG
+314 VQLDG
-320 AALREAADALFA
+320 AAALEAAEELFKERQLQREAALSGSV
-332 DRTKQREDAL
+332 
-342 ARAKQE
+342 
-348 APAKRTTTD
+348 APKVSDGYD
-357 DDDDPDE
+357 DDLDDDLDDE
-364 AAVRPDRDLVDVSSL
+364 TSIDSSKTHGLPEVADLFLSAQSL
-379 YLNGTDM
+379 
-386 QTRLLAFDAVHFGSF
+386 QHVLLPFDAIHFGTF
-401 QEVAEESLEVE
+401 QDTADETIQVGA
-412 SQPQPGFASRIA
+412 QPQPGFSSRIA
-424 LLRKRLLEN
+424 LLRNRLLEN
-433 DQNGLQTLILCDNRG
+433 DQKGMETTILCDNRG

-454 ELLEDDIEANRVQL
+454 ELLEEDVEAGRVRL

-473 HRGFEVPELRLAV
+473 HRGFELPDRHMAV
-486 YTDHEVFGR
+486 YTDHEIFGR

-502 KQKQRF
+502 KQKQRY

-529 YGIGRFAG
+529 YGIGKFAG
-537 MEHIDVRGRR
+537 MEQITVRDRK
-547 QEAVRMQ
+547 QEAVRLL
-554 YLNGDTLYVN
+554 YLSGDTLYVN

-573 YKGKEGYQPQLTK
+573 YKGKEGHQPTLTK

-591 WEKAKART
+591 WERAKSRT
-599 KSRVKDIARDLIKLY
+599 KSRVKDIARDLIALY
-614 AKRKASEG
+614 AKRKSSDG

-627 DTIWQ
+627 DTVWQ

-656 DMQKPEPMDR
+656 DMQQPQPMDR

-698 PTTVLAMQHYRTIS
+698 PTTVLATQHFRTFN
-712 KRLSQYPVKLGVLS
+712 KRLANYPVEIGVLS
-726 RFRTPAQQK
+726 RFRSAAEQK
-735 ETLKELEAGKVDII
+735 ETLARLKAGKLDII

-756 SKDVV
+756 SKDVE
-761 FKDLGLLIV
+761 FNDLGLLIV

-776 GVAMKEKL
+776 GVGMKEKL

-817 IATAPDN
+817 IATAPVN
-824 RQPIQ
+824 RQPIN

-866 ISAMLRMLVPDIRI
+866 ISFMLRMLVPDIRI
-880 QVAHGQMKGPD
+880 QTAHGQMKGPD

-915 GLDISNANTIIINR
+915 GLDIGNANTIIINR

-943 RVGRSNRKAFCYLLV
+943 RVGRSDRKAFCYLLV

-984 FHLAMRDLDIRGAG
+984 FHLAMRDMDIRGAG

-1011 VGFETYHRILDEAVE
+1011 VGFETYHRILDEAVQ
-1026 ELRTEEFAAVFE
+1026 ELRSEEFADVFD
-1038 EERKPKATE
+1038 KPQEPKGSE
-1047 SVVDIDADA
+1047 SVVDVDADA
-1056 LIPESYLSNRIERL
+1056 LIPETYLSNRIERL
-1070 NMYRRISECPDRK
+1070 NLYRRISDCATNE
-1083 ELDAVSDEMTDRFGP
+1083 ELEQVSEELADRFGP
-1098 LPLEVKNLITGV
+1098 PPAEVSNLITGV
-1110 EMKLVGQELRLPK
+1110 QLKILAQTLRLPK
-1123 ITFKNERLFL
+1123 VTFKNGRLFL
-1133 RFPSTEDDPWFFENR
+1133 SIPTTEEDPWFFENR
-1148 FQGLLAVLGDLSNR
+1148 FHSFLEQLGELDNR
-1162 YVLKESRSGNL
+1162 YVLKESKSKTL
-1173 RAIMQDVPDLT
+1173 RAIIQDVEDLDQ
-1184 TARTLLMEL
+1184 ARVLLQTLA
-1193 SDQVLA
+1193 SA
-1199 RTESSD
+1199 A

>member
-1 MKPLPDLF
+1 M
-9 ARLSKIGLICRIDGP
+9 
-24 DGSAQRI
+24 
-31 PAAFPD
+31 
-37 QHPLQVSLD
+37 
-46 LIRSSIASASFS
+46 
-58 RRLVEWAAPSGAR
+58 SGA
-71 PKGKRTSSSHS
+71 HS
-82 GAASAGRSLSIRGAV
+82 GRSLSVRGAV
-97 GSLPAFLTAITFE
+97 GSLPAFLTATTFLDS
-110 KASRPI
+110 SRPM

-173 RLKDGF
+173 RLKDGY

-184 CSVPAFSEKVPPLDA
+184 CSIPAFAEKVPPVEA
-199 VRSATLDIESGMEI
+199 VQSATLDIETGTEI
-213 DPEVLIERLVGQGFT
+213 DPEDLIERLVEQGFT
-228 RTEFVEAPG
+228 RTEFVQAPG

-262 GDEVESIR
+262 GDEIDSIR

-290 NLEGQAADAST
+290 NLEGQATDFRS
-301 RIPLTDHLDPGTL
+301 RISLTEHMVPNTL
-314 VVELDG
+314 VVQLDG
-320 AALREAADALFA
+320 AALIEAADALFA
-332 DRTKQREDAL
+332 ERAKQRETAL
-342 ARAKQE
+342 ERASSDVVDTPVTSDE
-348 APAKRTTTD
+348 
-357 DDDDPDE
+357 DDDDPDA
-364 AAVRPDRDLVDVSSL
+364 AAVRPDQDLPEVSALFLS
-379 YLNGTDM
+379 GSDM
-386 QTRLLAFDAVHFGSF
+386 QVGLLPFDTIHVGSF
-401 QEVAEESLEVE
+401 QEMAEETLSLT
-412 SQPQPGFASRIA
+412 SHPQPGFNSRIG
-424 LLRKRLLEN
+424 LLRNRLTEN
-433 DQNGLQTLILCDNRG
+433 HNGQVDTIILCDNRG
-448 QEARLM
+448 QEGRLM
-454 ELLEDDIEANRVQL
+454 ELLEEDLEAGRVRL

-473 HRGFEVPELRLAV
+473 HRGFELPELQLAV
-486 YTDHEVFGR
+486 YTDHEIFGR

-537 MEHIDVRGRR
+537 MEHIEVRGRK
-547 QEAVRMQ
+547 QEAVRLQ

-564 VNALHKLHK
+564 VNALYKLHK
-573 YKGKEGYQPQLTK
+573 YKGKDGHQPQLTK

-591 WEKAKART
+591 WERAKSRT

-614 AKRKASEG
+614 AKRKSSDG

-627 DTIWQ
+627 DTVWQ

-646 QATTAAAVKE
+646 QASTAAAVKE
-656 DMQKPEPMDR
+656 DMQKPQPMDR

-687 AQDGKQVAILV
+687 AQDGKQVAVLV
-698 PTTVLAMQHYRTIS
+698 PTTVLAMQHFRTFS
-712 KRLSQYPVKLGVLS
+712 KRLSHYPVKMGVLS
-726 RFRTPAQQK
+726 RFRTHAQQK
-735 ETLKELEAGKVDII
+735 ETLAELEAGKIDIV

-756 SKDVV
+756 SKDVI

-817 IATAPDN
+817 IATAPVN

-866 ISAMLRMLVPDIRI
+866 ISAMLRMLVPDIRV
-880 QVAHGQMKGPD
+880 QTAHGQMKGPN

-915 GLDISNANTIIINR
+915 GLDIPNANTIIINR

-943 RVGRSNRKAFCYLLV
+943 RVGRSNRKAFCNLLV

-1047 SVVDIDADA
+1047 TLVDVDADA
-1056 LIPESYLSNRIERL
+1056 LIPETYLSNRIERL
-1070 NMYRRISECPDRK
+1070 NMYRRISECPSTE
-1083 ELDAVSDEMTDRFGP
+1083 ELTQVADEMADRFGP
-1098 LPLEVKNLITGV
+1098 LPEEVTQLIAGV
-1110 EMKLVGQELRLPK
+1110 QLKLLGQQLRLPK

-1133 RFPSTEDDPWFFENR
+1133 RMASTEEDPWFYEHR
-1148 FQGLLAVLGDLSNR
+1148 FHGLLAALGNLDNR
-1162 YVLKESRSGNL
+1162 YVLKESRTGNL
-1173 RAIMQDVPDLT
+1173 RAIIQEVTELGQSLAILERLVGDVT
-1184 TARTLLMEL
+1184 SG
-1193 SDQVLA
+1193 SD
-1199 RTESSD
+1199 S